1 MYAFRKIIPLLKAS
15 WVSSKFEEDIMMIQG
30 ALGVLAILPFAVSRG
45 LQGEWVM
52 VVLDLLIILGIVSL
66 GVYGRNG
73 ANFRTVSTLF
83 TLMYTSGML
92 AVISVKGPDM
102 LFWAYPTAIGGY
114 FMVRLNIANSISV
127 LSATAITVLVYE
139 ELSGFQLSGF
149 VVTYL
154 LVCLFSYFFAARMT
168 QDKQRLAEQATIDPL
183 TGANNRRALD
193 DAIESR
199 VSLFSRRAAPV
210 SIVII
215 DIDYFKRINDEHGHA
230 VGDLFLQR
238 FVAFLNGVVRQ
249 SEMLFRF
256 GGVEFVVIAEGR
268 LAEASNLS
276 EKIRG
281 LFEQTE
287 LIPDHPVTVSIGVAE
302 LGDAETSRE
311 WMKRADDALYLA
323 KSLGRNRVCLAPAL
337 ESKQKKVSTEGRA
350 AAHKEHVF

>member
-1 MYAFRKIIPLLKAS
+1 MYAFKKIIPLLKAS
-15 WVSSKFEEDIMMIQG
+15 RATSSLEEDIMMIQG
-30 ALGVLAILPFAVSRG
+30 ALGVLAILPFAVSRA

-52 VVLDLLIILGIVSL
+52 MILDLLIISGIVSL

-73 ANFRTVSTLF
+73 ANFKTVSTLF

-114 FMVRLNIANSISV
+114 FMVRLKVAISISV
-127 LSATAITVLVYE
+127 LSATAVTVLVYE
-139 ELSGFQLSGF
+139 ELSAFQLSGF

-154 LVCLFSYFFAARMT
+154 LVCLFSYFFAARMR

-199 VSLFSRRAAPV
+199 VSLFSRRPAPV

-215 DIDYFKRINDEHGHA
+215 DIDYFKRINDEYGHA

-238 FVAFLNGVVRQ
+238 FVEFLNGVVRQ

-256 GGVEFVVIAEGR
+256 GGEEFVVIAEGS
-268 LAEASNLS
+268 LSEANNLS

-281 LFEQTE
+281 LFEQAH

-302 LGDAETSRE
+302 LGIAETSRE

-323 KSLGRNRVCLAPAL
+323 KSLGRNRVCLAPSL
-337 ESKQKKVSTEGRA
+337 ESKPKKVSIGVSIPVE
-350 AAHKEHVF
+350 KENA